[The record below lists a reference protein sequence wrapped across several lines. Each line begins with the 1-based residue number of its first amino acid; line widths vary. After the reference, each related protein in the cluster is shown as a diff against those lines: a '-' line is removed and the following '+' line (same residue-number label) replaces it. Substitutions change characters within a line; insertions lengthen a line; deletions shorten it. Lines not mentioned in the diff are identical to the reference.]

1 MVMRTSVDLL
11 QGTLDLIVLKALS
24 WKPMH
29 GFGLARWI
37 QLTTDSVLQVEE
49 GSLYPALYRMEN
61 RGWIKASWALTENG
75 RRAKYYKLT
84 ATGRRQLVLET
95 QSWDQ
100 LTGAIG
106 KIMSSQSEPV

>member
-1 MVMRTSVDLL
+1 MTRTSVDLL

-24 WKPMH
+24 WTPMH

-37 QLTTDSVLQVEE
+37 QLTTDDVLQVEE
-49 GSLYPALYRMEN
+49 GSLYPSLYRMEN

-84 ATGRRQLVLET
+84 AAGRKQLLVET
-95 QSWDQ
+95 KTWDQ

-106 KIMSSQSEPV
+106 KIMAAQREPV

>member
-1 MVMRTSVDLL
+1 MMRTSVDLL

-24 WKPMH
+24 WKSMH

-75 RRAKYYKLT
+75 RKAKYYKLT

-100 LTGAIG
+100 LTSAIG
-106 KIMSSQSEPV
+106 KIMATESDLV

>member
-1 MVMRTSVDLL
+1 MPRTSVDLL

-24 WKPMH
+24 WRPMH

-37 QLTTDSVLQVEE
+37 QLTTDDVLQVEE
-49 GSLYPALYRMEN
+49 GSLYPALYRLEN

-84 ATGRRQLVLET
+84 ATGRRQLLVET
-95 QSWDQ
+95 QLWDQ
-100 LTGAIG
+100 LSGAIG
-106 KIMSSQSEPV
+106 KIMSTQQEPA

>member
-1 MVMRTSVDLL
+1 MTRTSIDLL

-75 RRAKYYKLT
+75 RNAKYYKLT

-106 KIMSSQSEPV
+106 KIMSTQGDLA

>member
-1 MVMRTSVDLL
+1 MARTSVDLL

-24 WKPMH
+24 WGPMH

-37 QLTTDSVLQVEE
+37 QLTTEDVLQVEE

-61 RGWIKASWALTENG
+61 RGWIKAQWALTENG

-84 ATGRRQLVLET
+84 AAGRRQLTAESK
-95 QSWDQ
+95 SWDQ
-100 LTGAIG
+100 VSGAIA
-106 KIMSSQSEPV
+106 KIMSARREPT